1 MIDYVKKFI
10 EELGFVVYCR
20 TWFSVTLTKD
30 NGTTIRF
37 EKDGVGIHDIVFR
50 KDFGKG
56 PVFYGNIDRY
66 SHEKIFN
73 IFKEGKELGIRTEL
87 LPF

>member
-20 TWFSVTLTKD
+20 TWFSVTLAK
-30 NGTTIRF
+30 GSKTIRF

-50 KDFGKG
+50 KEFGKE
-56 PVFYGNIDRY
+56 PEFYGNIDCY
-66 SHEKIFN
+66 SLEKIFN

>member
-10 EELGFVVYCR
+10 EELDFVVYCR
-20 TWFSVTLTKD
+20 TWFSVTLTKY
-30 NGTTIRF
+30 NGTTIRL

-50 KDFGKG
+50 KEFGKE
-56 PVFYGNIDRY
+56 PEFYGNIDCY
-66 SHEKIFN
+66 SLEKIFN

>member
-20 TWFSVTLTKD
+20 TWFSVTLA
-30 NGTTIRF
+30 NNRTTIRF

-50 KDFGKG
+50 KEFCKE
-56 PVFYGNIDRY
+56 PEFYGNIDCY